1 MVPWQSVAYC
11 LKQENTTVSNA
22 ASQINQGCGNA
33 VADGDFDK
41 SYFGGMMG

>member
-1 MVPWQSVAYC
+1 MSD
-11 LKQENTTVSNA
+11 A

-33 VADGDFDK
+33 VDDGDFDK